1 MALHYPYSKH
11 CFDSQEIDNVKKVL
25 SEGWIARGPKIL
37 EFEKSFSET
46 LGYAHSICCTNGSAA
61 IEIALRTLGV
71 GPGDEVIVPTL
82 SWASTATSVSMTG
95 AIPIFADICLS
106 NYCIDPKSI
115 AANITSNTKAV
126 IPVHFAG
133 LSADMESIWTI
144 AEEHGLS
151 VIEDCAHA
159 LGGSYDLSSPIGS
172 SSRSYA
178 STFSLHP
185 AKNITTAEGGIIVTA
200 NDETAERLR
209 LYRSGGVKRQ
219 SEDNGLLKAFYDIQV
234 ISSNYHMTDI
244 QASIGLAQL
253 LKIKDFVDVR
263 RQQAARYSENLSK
276 SLLVSIHNHG
286 VGSAA
291 NLYIVLINDETKRN
305 DVFQHLNN
313 QGIGAYYHYPLIHK
327 SSIYK
332 YSLHTQEFRCAEF
345 YSERALTLPL
355 GPHLAIEDIDYISR
369 ELLSALSDT

>member
-11 CFDSQEIDNVKKVL
+11 CFDSQEIDNVEKVL
-25 SEGWIARGPKIL
+25 TEGWIARGPKIL
-37 EFEKSFSET
+37 EFEKSFSTT

-95 AIPIFADICLS
+95 AIPIFADIGLS

-115 AANITSNTKAV
+115 AAKISSNTKAV

-133 LSADMESIWTI
+133 ISADMESIWTI
-144 AEEHGLS
+144 ADDHGFA

-159 LGGSYDLSSPIGS
+159 LGGTYGLQSSIGS

-200 NDETAERLR
+200 NDEAADRLR

-234 ISSNYHMTDI
+234 ISSNFHMTDI
-244 QASIGLAQL
+244 QAAIGLAQL
-253 LKIKDFVDVR
+253 LKVKNFVEIR
-263 RQQAARYSENLSK
+263 RQQAERYSKNLCN
-276 SLLVSIHNHG
+276 SLLVTIHNHG
-286 VGSAA
+286 AGSAA

-305 DVFQHLNN
+305 DVFQYLNS

-332 YSLHTQEFRCAEF
+332 NSLHTQELSCAEF
-345 YSERALTLPL
+345 YSRRALTLPL
-355 GPHLAIEDIDYISR
+355 GPHLTIEHIDYISR
-369 ELLSALSDT
+369 ELLAALSAT